1 MSDCEKKTLINETR
15 ERLEGSIIDSIK
27 KLSDLFVGTNVS
39 GAVNT
44 VLQDTESK
52 LIAKVRQS
60 VMVIEE
66 TPPSSEMGEKEDV
79 EKRSLIAFA
88 HVTKDSKKQM
98 RTAATRGSPSDTLN
112 LNRKRM
118 IIEVESV
125 GESLGESLGES
136 VVESVV
142 ESMVESMG
150 ESVGESVGESQVV
163 SFTGEQ
169 ALALCSIQD
178 SVSKKEMN
186 YEDNIRRLIELNRGK
201 NALIKAYKIE
211 IDELKRKNKTI
222 EYLLRKKQ

>member
-39 GAVNT
+39 GDVNT

-60 VMVIEE
+60 IMVIEE

-125 GESLGESLGES
+125 GESLGESMGES
-136 VVESVV
+136 VV
-142 ESMVESMG
+142 
-150 ESVGESVGESQVV
+150 ESVGESQVV

-186 YEDNIRRLIELNRGK
+186 YEDNISRLIELNRGK

-211 IDELKRKNKTI
+211 IDELKRKNKTL

>member
-1 MSDCEKKTLINETR
+1 MSDCEKTTWINETR
-15 ERLEGSIIDSIK
+15 ARLEGSIIDSIK

-52 LIAKVRQS
+52 LIAKVPQS
-60 VMVIEE
+60 IMVIEE
-66 TPPSSEMGEKEDV
+66 TPPSSEMGENEDV
-79 EKRSLIAFA
+79 EKSSVIAFA

-112 LNRKRM
+112 LNRKR

-125 GESLGESLGES
+125 GESMGESLGESLGES
-136 VVESVV
+136 MGESV
-142 ESMVESMG
+142 VESMG
-150 ESVGESVGESQVV
+150 ESVVESQVV

-169 ALALCSIQD
+169 VLALCSIQD

-211 IDELKRKNKTI
+211 IDELKRKNKTL

>member
-1 MSDCEKKTLINETR
+1 MSDCEKTTWINETR
-15 ERLEGSIIDSIK
+15 ARLEGSIIDSIK

-52 LIAKVRQS
+52 LIAKVPQS
-60 VMVIEE
+60 IMVIEE
-66 TPPSSEMGEKEDV
+66 TPPSSEMGENEDV
-79 EKRSLIAFA
+79 EKSSVIAFA

-112 LNRKRM
+112 LNRKR

-125 GESLGESLGES
+125 GESMGESLGESLGES
-136 VVESVV
+136 
-142 ESMVESMG
+142 MG
-150 ESVGESVGESQVV
+150 ESVVESQVV

-169 ALALCSIQD
+169 VLALCSIQD

-211 IDELKRKNKTI
+211 IDELKRKNKTL